1 MKINDKHK
9 YDIDI
14 IEIKIFLDEMSKNRF
29 DQNFIN
35 TYNLII
41 NNSIDSLGLTFE
53 KIKDVVTN
61 RYYLSVLEEDLKG
74 TLFFALLSYQLFMVE
89 GHRIQLVLDYHL
101 QNTKNTDTF
110 INQIEFFVLGQLE
123 NYNEDFLNDF
133 RLYEITEW
141 VIRNRTKENTS
152 YIFNHSPN
160 TENVFA
166 GPLGTARR
174 H

>member
-53 KIKDVVTN
+53 KIKDVVIC
-61 RYYLSVLEEDLKG
+61 LKKIKKLLKA
-74 TLFFALLSYQLFMVE
+74 LFHLLL
-89 GHRIQLVLDYHL
+89 
-101 QNTKNTDTF
+101 T
-110 INQIEFFVLGQLE
+110 
-123 NYNEDFLNDF
+123 
-133 RLYEITEW
+133 
-141 VIRNRTKENTS
+141 
-152 YIFNHSPN
+152 
-160 TENVFA
+160 
-166 GPLGTARR
+166 
-174 H
+174 